1 MFIGTFENKVD
12 RKGRVSVPA
21 AFRQVLAPQNYA
33 GIVAF
38 PSYRAPA
45 IEACGIDFMERLN
58 NSIENVDLFSETH
71 DDLTLSIFA
80 AAQQLPFDV
89 DGRIILPPEFAE
101 KAGITERAAFV
112 GKGTMFQIWEP
123 GALKQH
129 LESARDRAR
138 ERGLTISLRPQGG
151 GAA

>member
-1 MFIGTFENKVD
+1 MFIGTHENKVD

-21 AFRQVLAPQNYA
+21 SFRQVLAPQSFT

-45 IEACGIDFMERLN
+45 IEACGMSFMERLN
-58 NSIENVDLFSETH
+58 QSVAEVDLFSEQH
-71 DDLTLSIFA
+71 DELALSIFA
-80 AAQQLPFDV
+80 ASHQLPFDV
-89 DGRIILPPEFAE
+89 DGRVILPAE
-101 KAGITERAAFV
+101 LIETAGITDRAAFV
-112 GKGTMFQIWEP
+112 GKGDMFQIWEP

-129 LESARDRAR
+129 LATARDRAR
-138 ERGLTISLRPQGG
+138 EKGLTLSLRPKSG

>member
-1 MFIGTFENKVD
+1 MFIGTYENKVD

-21 AFRQVLAPQNYA
+21 VFRQVLAPQNYA

-45 IEACGIDFMERLN
+45 IEACGISFMERLN
-58 NSIENVDLFSETH
+58 DSIGEVDLFSETH
-71 DDLTLSIFA
+71 DDLALSVFA

-101 KAGITERAAFV
+101 KAGITDRAAFV
-112 GKGTMFQIWEP
+112 GKGNMFQIWQPE
-123 GALKQH
+123 ALKSH
-129 LESARDRAR
+129 LASAQDRAR
-138 ERGLTISLRPQGG
+138 ERGLTISLRPGG
-151 GAA
+151 GGRA